1 MRWLQRVW
9 SRTNLCPLWIESPFL
24 SLLQPS
30 CLAPGLRP
38 MGAPPLENLLTI
50 KRCEQKASAPV
61 PGGLSSPTH
70 PPTHSTRAPRPKR
83 RNWGLHQLGPLAPH
97 PKAYG
102 GARLEESKW
111 KSMEKTEE

>member
-61 PGGLSSPTH
+61 PGWTEQPH
-70 PPTHSTRAPRPKR
+70 PPTQHGHPAQKEGTGASTSSDRWLHIPK
-83 RNWGLHQLGPLAPH
+83 LT
-97 PKAYG
+97 
-102 GARLEESKW
+102 GARG
-111 KSMEKTEE
+111 